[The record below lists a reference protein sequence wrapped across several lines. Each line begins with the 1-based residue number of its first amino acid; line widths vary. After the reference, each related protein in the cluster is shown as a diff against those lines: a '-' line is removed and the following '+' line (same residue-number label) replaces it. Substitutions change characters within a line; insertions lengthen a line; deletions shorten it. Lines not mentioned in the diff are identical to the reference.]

1 MQNFLKRALILDAVA
16 VPMMLVYWWL
26 KGPHTVVHLSN
37 CLVIGGGILL
47 IIGFLF
53 YGGGRAASG
62 DFPLQYA
69 RTVSAMDLA
78 ERQQQE
84 WTDHVKGY
92 LERLDDICT
101 PAHPRVFDL
110 PNRVNTGLISL
121 NFAM

>member
-1 MQNFLKRALILDAVA
+1 
-16 VPMMLVYWWL
+16 
-26 KGPHTVVHLSN
+26 
-37 CLVIGGGILL
+37 VIGGGILL

-92 LERLDDICT
+92 LDPVL
-101 PAHPRVFDL
+101 F
-110 PNRVNTGLISL
+110 LIAGAISC
-121 NFAM
+121 AMGIIVHIRGV